1 MISLISGHVLQVI
14 GFCHCV
20 FMLSLCFWT
29 LLVVGSAI
37 LNSPRS
43 FHAVP
48 FLLAGNTRPQF
59 VGVSLM
65 VVVVDTWRH
74 HWESVCLVSCSCEY
88 TSWNGSF
95 RSEVAKRCFFCLCCA
110 AISMHGCSLQCL
122 GFLQFPWQCS
132 VFIDFVG
139 GQHSF
144 HVLHLWLFTIIDH
157 FCTSVFVAW

>member
-20 FMLSLCFWT
+20 FMLSVCFWT
-29 LLVVGSAI
+29 LLVVGSAVI
-37 LNSPRS
+37 NSPRS

-65 VVVVDTWRH
+65 VVVVDGWRQ
-74 HWESVCLVSCSCEY
+74 HWESVCFVSCSCDY

-95 RSEVAKRCFFCLCCA
+95 RSASCQTLFFLFVLCCHQHA
-110 AISMHGCSLQCL
+110 RLLFAVPGFPTVSMAMQ
-122 GFLQFPWQCS
+122 GF
-132 VFIDFVG
+132 
-139 GQHSF
+139 H
-144 HVLHLWLFTIIDH
+144 
-157 FCTSVFVAW
+157 